1 MMPCIKLFWEL
12 EITIPYIFFSILI
25 KHSPLISPFTPI
37 STFLLHQMAVVAAA
51 AAVSLNTTTTAAL
64 LNIKPLY
71 WLVNHPKI
79 LNFAW
84 TQGET
89 LGSSPQFLTLTVLSY
104 LSLTFLLYQVPI
116 SLEYHLRQRIAVV
129 HNLFLITASSI
140 MALGSSLSILS
151 RSPTIQYIICFPRNT
166 KPNGPLF
173 FWGYM
178 FYLSKIYEYGDTLL
192 ILVSNPIKR
201 LSFLHVYHHTIV
213 VIMCYLGVHYAQS
226 SLPLVVL
233 TNCLVH
239 VLMYFYYLLCAL
251 GFKPKWKRLVTDCQ
265 ILQFLSSFVIFSL
278 IFGYHFTTSGCAG
291 IMACCFSATFI
302 ITLLYLFFDFHSKN
316 YSAKAGTKDQI
327 KKA

>member
-1 MMPCIKLFWEL
+1 
-12 EITIPYIFFSILI
+12 
-25 KHSPLISPFTPI
+25 
-37 STFLLHQMAVVAAA
+37 MAAVAAA

-116 SLEYHLRQRIAVV
+116 SLEYHLRQRIAIV
-129 HNLFLITASSI
+129 HNLFLIAASSI

-192 ILVSNPIKR
+192 ILAVQALWLAAS
-201 LSFLHVYHHTIV
+201 LLH
-213 VIMCYLGVHYAQS
+213 S
-226 SLPLVVL
+226 SSHF
-233 TNCLVH
+233 CI
-239 VLMYFYYLLCAL
+239 C
-251 GFKPKWKRLVTDCQ
+251 
-265 ILQFLSSFVIFSL
+265 SL
-278 IFGYHFTTSGCAG
+278 ISTPK
-291 IMACCFSATFI
+291 
-302 ITLLYLFFDFHSKN
+302 ITQQKQVYRLLYRGVWEPGPYVEKYFR
-316 YSAKAGTKDQI
+316 KD
-327 KKA
+327 KSHK